1 MQNSNGAFN
10 GAQGTSVG
18 EQFMGAGFVTSLAG
32 INIYTTT
39 AVPNGGD
46 ATEKKGA
53 VMSETAIGCG
63 YIDFGGGNFMQM
75 TQERE
80 EVQAK
85 TVLVA
90 NGYYAVAELVDLHGV
105 EMHTEIS

>member
-1 MQNSNGAFN
+1 MQTLKDL
-10 GAQGTSVG
+10 Q
-18 EQFMGAGFVTSLAG
+18 
-32 INIYTTT
+32 NILKKIKRDMQSHLTQL
-39 AVPNGGD
+39 
-46 ATEKKGA
+46 TEKKGA